1 MQHLLLFKGE
11 NALNFTEIHHPVPLL
26 ELLQLVPFLS
36 ALILWKLRNTPA
48 AITAILFGLVELVL
62 AIYLYQN
69 FDTEIASMQ
78 FANKI
83 SFAGFS
89 YHAAA
94 DGISVLFILLTAL
107 LGFLSS
113 IFAIFRKLH
122 YQGVLAIVALIQA
135 LLMSQFVTVDL
146 LWFVVMSILEMI
158 AVGYLLYRWATYID
172 AQPMITTYAQ
182 FMTISA
188 LLLLIGTF
196 MLGWNYSDHHL
207 MSSAS
212 LEGVGRWSFDLFDL
226 ALTPVEPAIATFI
239 FFALF
244 YGLGIRVPIFPFH
257 GWLPITMQHGNV
269 SVAPVFLLGLKV
281 GIYGLLRFVFPIL
294 PDAVIN
300 WHKIVVL
307 FAMVG
312 IFYAAIL
319 AMRQKNLRRLM
330 AYGVISHTGILTIGL
345 FTLSRNGFEGGI
357 MLAINFGLAISG
369 LMFMTGL
376 VWERT
381 NTAVMSRL
389 GGLFEFLPLVGIA
402 FLIAGLAIIGMPGT
416 PGFDAVHF
424 VLEASIAEF
433 GALITIAAALGNVTA
448 AGFLLYAFQRAF
460 LSEPECD
467 TRQWN
472 KKPATITE
480 NTITLAVLIVILG
493 MGFFSDLWLDLFNHA
508 LDGLSSLYGN
518 RGGH

>member
-1 MQHLLLFKGE
+1 ME
-11 NALNFTEIHHPVPLL
+11 FTEIHHAFPFL
-26 ELLQLVPFLS
+26 EALQLTPLVA
-36 ALILWKLRNTPA
+36 ALILWQIRNTPA
-48 AITAILFGLVELVL
+48 AILAIFFSVVELILAIL
-62 AIYLYQN
+62 LYQN
-69 FDTEIASMQ
+69 YDTDIAAMQ
-78 FANKI
+78 FSNK
-83 SFAGFS
+83 FQLLGFS
-89 YHAAA
+89 YHVAA
-94 DGISVLFILLTAL
+94 DGISVLFVLLTAL
-107 LGFLSS
+107 LGLLSTL
-113 IFAIFRKLH
+113 FVIFRKLH
-122 YQGVLAIVALIQA
+122 SSGVLAIVALIQA

-172 AQPMITTYAQ
+172 AQPMITSYAQ

-188 LLLLIGTF
+188 VLLILATF

-207 MSSAS
+207 IATSAS
-212 LEGVGRWSFDLFDL
+212 GGMEPGQWSFDLFEL
-226 ALTPVEPAIATFI
+226 AKTPVEPAIGTFI

-244 YGLGIRVPIFPFH
+244 YGLGIRVPMFPLH
-257 GWLPITMQHGNV
+257 GWLPITMQYGNV
-269 SVAPVFLLGLKV
+269 SVAPVLLLGLKV

-294 PDAVIN
+294 PDVVIS
-300 WHKIVVL
+300 WHKIVVI
-307 FAMVG
+307 FAIIG
-312 IFYAAIL
+312 IFYAAVL
-319 AMRQKNLRRLM
+319 AMRQSNLRRLM
-330 AYGVISHTGILTIGL
+330 AYGVISHTGIITIGL

-389 GGLFEFLPLVGIA
+389 GGLFEFIPLAGLA
-402 FLIAGLAIIGMPGT
+402 FLIAGLAIVGMPGT

-424 VLEASIAEF
+424 VLEASITEF
-433 GALITIAAALGNVTA
+433 GALITIMAALGNVTA

-467 TRQWN
+467 TSKWD
-472 KKPATITE
+472 KSPASITE
-480 NTITLAVLIVILG
+480 NFITITVIIVILG

-508 LDGLSSLYGN
+508 LDGLSALYGN